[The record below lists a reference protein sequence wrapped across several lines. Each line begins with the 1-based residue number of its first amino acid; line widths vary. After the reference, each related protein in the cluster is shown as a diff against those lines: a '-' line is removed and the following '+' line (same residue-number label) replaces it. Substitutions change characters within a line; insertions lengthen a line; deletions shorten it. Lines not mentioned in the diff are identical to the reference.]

1 MTIGRATYQPG
12 WHPVNTLLW
21 ACQILL
27 ALTFLF
33 SGVSKSTLPVARL
46 VAKGQT
52 GVEGLPRSL
61 VRFIG
66 VCELLGVVALV
77 VPWQLGVVPIL
88 TPAAAFCLGII
99 MVLAAC
105 VHFRRREFKTV
116 AANLSLLSLCLIVAV
131 GRLWDLQ

>member
-1 MTIGRATYQPG
+1 
-12 WHPVNTLLW
+12 VNTLLW

-52 GVEGLPRSL
+52 GVEGLPTSL

-66 VCELLGVVALV
+66 VCELFGVVALV
-77 VPWQLGVVPIL
+77 LPWHLGIVPIL
-88 TPAAAFCLGII
+88 TPAAALCLGII
-99 MVLAAC
+99 MVLAAR

-131 GRLWDLQ
+131 GRLRELQ